1 MSSNSRAI
9 PTEWYF
15 ITPPQD
21 VAWTKE
27 GQYSQIDTY
36 GTNQPYLQYGMTGL
50 RQLNLGNAMI
60 EGFSN
65 SKQVEGNVRDL
76 EACMKM
82 IINGQ
87 GGYTSPYC
95 WKVFAGTKMY
105 GTFIIT
111 NVSIRE
117 TMRDNSGDA
126 TRAFADITLHEV
138 SDYQVESGIDLA
150 SRASYST
157 RPTENEE
164 QEEQAEDNKPSAREI
179 VIQKAQEELA
189 KWKKEHPDANEDQVR
204 KKAAEIAERAG
215 QDGVL
220 E

>member
-1 MSSNSRAI
+1 MSSNSREI
-9 PTEWYF
+9 PSEWYF
-15 ITPPQD
+15 ITPPQE

-65 SKQVEGNVRDL
+65 SKQVESNVRDL

-95 WKVFAGTKMY
+95 WKVFAGDKMY
-105 GTFIIT
+105 GTFLIT

-117 TMRDNSGDA
+117 TMRDNSGKA
-126 TRAFADITLHEV
+126 TRAFADISLHEV

-150 SRASYST
+150 SRAAYST
-157 RPTENEE
+157 RPTESDQ
-164 QEEQAEDNKPSAREI
+164 QEDQAEDAKPVVDIIRE
-179 VIQKAQEELA
+179 KAKAELD
-189 KWKKEHPDANEDQVR
+189 KWKQAHPDASEDAVR
-204 KKAAEIAERAG
+204 EKASEIAERMH